1 MESAQKLKKISLIL
15 CTIERTTE
23 LERFLQSLVRQS
35 YPNFELIIVDQNK
48 DERLVPLT
56 RRFQKHFPI
65 LHLRSDKGLSRA
77 RNVGLKHASG
87 DIIAFPD
94 DDCLYPPNLLESVA
108 RWFNEHPE
116 WHGLTGRS
124 VDTNGLPSSGR
135 WDNKEGAVN
144 RYNVWRRG
152 ISYTMFL
159 RREVV
164 TAVGPFDEDLGVG
177 AGTPWGSGEET
188 DYLIRALEA
197 GFRIFYDPNLWV
209 VHPNKEPTPVMA
221 YRYALGMGRVLRKHG
236 YPLWFLAYYSA
247 RNLGA
252 TLLHLASGKRNRAY
266 ASWAAL
272 WGRLNGW
279 RRSTH

>member
-1 MESAQKLKKISLIL
+1 MVRSEPRISLIL
-15 CTIERTTE
+15 ATLGRTVE
-23 LERFLQSLVRQS
+23 LEDFLASLANQR
-35 YPNFELIIVDQNK
+35 YRKFEVIVVDQNE
-48 DERLVPLT
+48 DDRVVPVLLKFEDKF
-56 RRFQKHFPI
+56 RIKHV
-65 LHLRSDKGLSRA
+65 RSHKGLSRA
-77 RNVGLKHASG
+77 RNAGLKHASG
-87 DIIAFPD
+87 EVIAFPD

-116 WHGLTGRS
+116 WHGLTGRL
-124 VDTNGLPSSGR
+124 VDTNGLPSGGK

-152 ISYTMFL
+152 ISSTMFL

>member
-1 MESAQKLKKISLIL
+1 MVRSEPRISLIL
-15 CTIERTTE
+15 ATLGRTVE
-23 LERFLQSLVRQS
+23 LEDFLASLANQR
-35 YPNFELIIVDQNK
+35 YRKFEVIVVDQNE
-48 DERLVPLT
+48 DDRVVPVLLKFEDKF
-56 RRFQKHFPI
+56 RIKHV
-65 LHLRSDKGLSRA
+65 RSHKGLSRA
-77 RNVGLKHASG
+77 RNAGLKHASG
-87 DIIAFPD
+87 EVIAFPD

-116 WHGLTGRS
+116 WHGLTGRL
-124 VDTNGLPSSGR
+124 VDTNGLPSGGK

-152 ISYTMFL
+152 ISITMFL

>member
-94 DDCLYPPNLLESVA
+94 DDCLYPPNLLERVA

-124 VDTNGLPSSGR
+124 VTEEGLPSNGR
-135 WDNKEGAVN
+135 WDKEPGEVD
-144 RYNVWRRG
+144 RYNAWRRG
-152 ISYTMFL
+152 TSFTLFF

-164 TAVGPFDEDLGVG
+164 ARVGPFDEDLGVG
-177 AGTPWGSGEET
+177 AGTPWGSAEEI
-188 DYLIRALEA
+188 DYLLRALKA

-209 VHPNKEPTPVMA
+209 IHPNKEPTPTTA
-221 YRYALGMGRVLRKHG
+221 YRYALGLGRVLRKHG
-236 YPLWFLAYYSA
+236 YPFWFVAYYWLRPLGGVLLSLLMGKVDKA
-247 RNLGA
+247 RYYWAVLG
-252 TLLHLASGKRNRAY
+252 
-266 ASWAAL
+266 
-272 WGRLNGW
+272 GRLLGW
-279 RRSTH
+279 LSKE